1 MNMTNYLKK
10 DEVLKI
16 ILQSGFEKKQV
27 PNYNEYYYSN
37 KEFNI
42 YFVNKEM
49 IIEFDDYFKVFDR
62 VPSDLL
68 KGIANYC
75 NLSDNQRVEISQNWN
90 PNNFIKN
97 VRKIKGV

>member
-1 MNMTNYLKK
+1 MTNYLKK
-10 DEVLKI
+10 DDVLKI

-49 IIEFDDYFKVFDR
+49 IIEFKEYFKVFDR
-62 VPSDLL
+62 IPSDIII
-68 KGIANYC
+68 GIKNYC
-75 NLSDNQRVEISQNWN
+75 DLNYNQRLEITENWN
-90 PNNFIKN
+90 ANNFIKN